1 MFYSDNGPTPR
12 IEKAYLDGQDREVIV
27 YAGLSRVLSLSVD
40 VQNNILYWVDNMKHT
55 IEASNYDASNRR
67 VIRRIYGI
75 QFRRLFY
82 FQVL

>member
-55 IEASNYDASNRR
+55 IEASNYDASNGR

-82 FQVL
+82 FKVL